1 MFCNKIQLHT
11 IRKKFVSLYVVYE
24 RTGFHSIRNDP
35 RLANAL
41 FGAAKV
47 TKNADIDKY
56 KYFGYGIWF
65 DGHDYFSHPSGGTGR
80 DVIIFGVDMNSSSKT
95 DNKGKTF

>member
-1 MFCNKIQLHT
+1 MFCNKKELHT
-11 IRKKFVSLYVVYE
+11 IRKKVVSLYVVYE
-24 RTGFHSIRNDP
+24 IMKFMKTGFHRIRNDP

-47 TKNADIDKY
+47 TQNADIDKY

-65 DGHDYFSHPSGGTGR
+65 DGHDYFYIL
-80 DVIIFGVDMNSSSKT
+80 VEEQEEM
-95 DNKGKTF
+95 